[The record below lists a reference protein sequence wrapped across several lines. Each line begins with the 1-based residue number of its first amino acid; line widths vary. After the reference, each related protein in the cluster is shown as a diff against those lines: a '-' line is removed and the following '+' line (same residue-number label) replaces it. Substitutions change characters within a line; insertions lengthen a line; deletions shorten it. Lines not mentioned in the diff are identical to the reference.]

1 MTQKKIP
8 ASDLT
13 QRLIPVFIACGLSES
28 EAKQVTE
35 NLVLANLS
43 GHDSHGVGMLPRYV
57 DAVLEGGLNPK
68 ARLTTKVDSGAL
80 LGFDAQR
87 GFGQL
92 MGAQAMARAIERARE
107 QGCCVMALANSH
119 HLGRIGHWA
128 EMAIAANL
136 VSVHFVNVL
145 ARPVVAA
152 WGGAD
157 GRYGT
162 NPFCV
167 GMPTGFDGK
176 SEPFVLDFATSR
188 VAQGKMRVAHNEGRS
203 VDEGLLIDPS
213 GRPTTDPSVVVVPNN
228 DGRMGALLPFGEHK
242 GYGLAIA
249 CELLGGAL
257 TGGGT
262 WHRAADNKRAVLNGM
277 LTILIDP
284 KRIGDSSIFV
294 EETRAF
300 IDWIKA
306 TPRREGFDDVYLAG
320 EPERIARAARM
331 RDGIEIDITTWKEIV
346 EAAEKMK
353 VSL

>member
-1 MTQKKIP
+1 
-8 ASDLT
+8 
-13 QRLIPVFIACGLSES
+13 
-28 EAKQVTE
+28 
-35 NLVLANLS
+35 
-43 GHDSHGVGMLPRYV
+43 
-57 DAVLEGGLNPK
+57 
-68 ARLTTKVDSGAL
+68 
-80 LGFDAQR
+80 
-87 GFGQL
+87 
-92 MGAQAMARAIERARE
+92 
-107 QGCCVMALANSH
+107 
-119 HLGRIGHWA
+119 
-128 EMAIAANL
+128 
-136 VSVHFVNVL
+136 
-145 ARPVVAA
+145 
-152 WGGAD
+152 
-157 GRYGT
+157 
-162 NPFCV
+162 
-167 GMPTGFDGK
+167 
-176 SEPFVLDFATSR
+176 
-188 VAQGKMRVAHNEGRS
+188 
-203 VDEGLLIDPS
+203 
-213 GRPTTDPSVVVVPNN
+213 
-228 DGRMGALLPFGEHK
+228 RMGALLPFGEHK